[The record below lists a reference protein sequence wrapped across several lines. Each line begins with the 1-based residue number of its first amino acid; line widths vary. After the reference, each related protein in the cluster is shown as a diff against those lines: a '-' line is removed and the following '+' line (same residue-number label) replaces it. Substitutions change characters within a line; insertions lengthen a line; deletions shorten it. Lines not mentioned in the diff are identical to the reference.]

1 MPANV
6 ATTIR
11 TKIDQYAVD
20 PASLANNVTRLQGR
34 NCFRLRVGDWRV
46 LFDERGAVLEILDV
60 GPRGGVYDQEATMGH
75 ALLKTPGG
83 EDLVVLPRADYDRLV
98 ADAEMLADVA
108 AHDAA
113 TKAVAEGREEF
124 VPVALV
130 DAMLAG
136 ENPVRAWRRYR
147 GLTIARL
154 AEMAGLSAAYLSQ
167 IETSARAGTVDTLG
181 RIAVALA
188 VDLDDLT

>member
-1 MPANV
+1 
-6 ATTIR
+6 
-11 TKIDQYAVD
+11 
-20 PASLANNVTRLQGR
+20 
-34 NCFRLRVGDWRV
+34 
-46 LFDERGAVLEILDV
+46 
-60 GPRGGVYDQEATMGH
+60 MGH

-124 VPVALV
+124 IPVALV
-130 DAMLAG
+130 DAMLTG

-167 IETSARAGTVDTLG
+167 IETGARAGTVETLG

>member
-1 MPANV
+1 
-6 ATTIR
+6 
-11 TKIDQYAVD
+11 
-20 PASLANNVTRLQGR
+20 
-34 NCFRLRVGDWRV
+34 
-46 LFDERGAVLEILDV
+46 
-60 GPRGGVYDQEATMGH
+60 MGH

-108 AHDAA
+108 AHDA
-113 TKAVAEGREEF
+113 TTEAVAKGREEF

-154 AEMAGLSAAYLSQ
+154 AEIAGLSAAYISQ
-167 IETSARAGTVDTLG
+167 IETGTRAGTVETLG
-181 RIAVALA
+181 RIAAALT